1 MSAVLR
7 AIARFACASVL
18 ALGIAAGSGPPEL
31 ALDPAAFK
39 RTVDAMEDV
48 VPATKQLVRMPV
60 AIESASVEFLGAS
73 DRLRMR
79 TVAKGLEVRA
89 IDPQGNEVLL
99 GTFAWN
105 GPVVEWRWSRVGS
118 VRMRDALNDADTILP
133 TARLSLKMADGS
145 ERLVCAPS
153 PKFRAVLK
161 AGQPVKLR
169 LVVPAGAALR
179 CEADGQ
185 SSWSVQAP
193 EAERIST
200 LLSEDGEIVLSHDPR
215 AQQLTVEWRD
225 PVRVQ
230 ADGLREAIAEKKREQ
245 SRRSPAEQRI
255 VSAEIAALEEQ
266 LKALGNPKPGKDLAP
281 VPPLR
286 VVDDRGR
293 TLATLTIEAR

>member
-1 MSAVLR
+1 MSAVR
-7 AIARFACASVL
+7 GAIAWFARASVL
-18 ALGIAAGSGPPEL
+18 ALCVSATAGPPEV
-31 ALDPAAFK
+31 ALDPAAFT

-48 VPATKQLVRMPV
+48 VPATKQLVRMPI

-73 DRLRMR
+73 DRLRIR
-79 TVAKGLEVRA
+79 AVAKGIEVRA
-89 IDPQGNEVLL
+89 IDPKGHEVLL
-99 GTFAWN
+99 GSFAWS

-118 VRMRDALNDADTILP
+118 VRMRDALHDADAMLP
-133 TARLSLKMADGS
+133 TARVSLKLVDGS
-145 ERLVCAPS
+145 ERLVCAPP
-153 PKFRAVLK
+153 PKLRAALK

-169 LVVPAGAALR
+169 LVVPAGAVIR

-193 EAERIST
+193 ETGRIAT

-255 VSAEIAALEEQ
+255 VSTEIAALEEE

>member
-1 MSAVLR
+1 MNDVR
-7 AIARFACASVL
+7 GAIAWCARASVL
-18 ALGIAAGSGPPEL
+18 VLCAATAPPEV
-31 ALDPAAFK
+31 ALDPSAFK

-48 VPATKQLVRMPV
+48 VPASKQLARMPV
-60 AIESASVEFLGAS
+60 AIESASIEFLGAS

-79 TVAKGLEVRA
+79 PVAKGVEVRA
-89 IDPQGNEVLL
+89 VDPQGHEVLM
-99 GTFAWN
+99 GSFAWD
-105 GPVVEWRWSRVGS
+105 GPALEWRWSRVGS
-118 VRMRDALNDADTILP
+118 VRMRDALHDADTMLP
-133 TARLSLKMADGS
+133 TARISLKLVDGS
-145 ERLVCAPS
+145 ERLVCAPP
-153 PKFRAVLK
+153 PKLRAVVK

-169 LVVPAGAALR
+169 AALPAGAVIR
-179 CEADGQ
+179 CEADGP

-193 EAERIST
+193 EAGRIAT

-245 SRRSPAEQRI
+245 SRRTPPEQRI
-255 VSAEIAALEEQ
+255 VAEEIAALEAD